1 MEVGNVKRNKR
12 LLMAVVLCSKFPP
25 SIALTLTLSL
35 SLGFFLSRL
44 LSLSVSPLAAA
55 SSPTSLLPSLW
66 PLVAAASSPAISFVP
81 NSAISRGS
89 RRRQV
94 KSTGLQIC
102 VSSALQRRTTTYALD
117 VIVPASVDLL

>member
-1 MEVGNVKRNKR
+1 
-12 LLMAVVLCSKFPP
+12 MAVVLCSKFPP
-25 SIALTLTLSL
+25 NVSLTLTLSL

-66 PLVAAASSPAISFVP
+66 PLVAGHLLSPFRLLVAGHLLRSEQRYLTGISPA
-81 NSAISRGS
+81 
-89 RRRQV
+89 
-94 KSTGLQIC
+94 TGLQIC
-102 VSSALQRRTTTYALD
+102 VSSALRRRTTTYALD